1 MENYSLE
8 AEFEVPQS
16 KLITNDEERHLDS
29 VQANFVSS
37 TSGKS
42 KNKTSISIYQKRKSV
57 KLLSEVQNPSF
68 LNKQE
73 PADLNCLVKEEN
85 LKDILKNNP
94 WKISIKQTLA
104 NFQKHMYSNSEMK
117 FRIGGRII
125 HSASQIVRAKSNLV
139 IQDSHETQDQLLIN
153 EVNEDEL
160 EDIDE
165 DFGDSNNDNQGI
177 NSINQIL
184 GALGNNQSL
193 ADSTASLYDDET
205 IRNYILERDSEVNA
219 TISPHSY
226 YSIDRNGQRFLA
238 SPVRKVF
245 RKIELGDLG
254 KALIKTLNYQLR
266 SPRKSHKKLDSKN
279 LASSIL
285 NENLLKKAE
294 EERALVE
301 LQISR
306 MNDRIFQLYQNSEP
320 ISFLSL
326 IISPDPDGIV
336 RTLLYLLQLVNRKQ
350 VELWQKIDEEE
361 KKSDANIGLDIFVT
375 PRVIKEK

>member
-1 MENYSLE
+1 MEDYSIN
-8 AEFEVPQS
+8 AEFKNSES
-16 KLITNDEERHLDS
+16 KLIAHTENRHLENFH
-29 VQANFVSS
+29 ANFESDSS
-37 TSGKS
+37 EIT
-42 KNKTSISIYQKRKSV
+42 KNNTSISIHQKRKTV
-57 KLLSEVQNPSF
+57 KMLSEIQESTF
-68 LNKQE
+68 LHHQE
-73 PADLNCLVKEEN
+73 PADLNCLVQADN
-85 LKDILKNNP
+85 LKDILKTNP
-94 WKISIKQTLA
+94 WKISITQTLD

-139 IQDSHETQDQLLIN
+139 IHESHETQDQLLIN

-160 EDIDE
+160 EDME
-165 DFGDSNNDNQGI
+165 DDYCDNDDSNKGL
-177 NSINQIL
+177 NSLNQIL
-184 GALGNNQSL
+184 GAFGQNQSL
-193 ADSTASLYDDET
+193 TDDTALLYDDET
-205 IRNYILERDSEVNA
+205 LRNYILERDSEVNA
-219 TISPHSY
+219 TISTHSY
-226 YSIDRNGQRFLA
+226 YSVDKNGQRFLA

-266 SPRKSHKKLDSKN
+266 SPRKASRKMDSKN

-285 NENLLKKAE
+285 NDNLLKKAE

-306 MNDRIFQLYQNSEP
+306 MNDRIFQLYQNNEP

-336 RTLLYLLQLVNRKQ
+336 RTLLYLLQLVNRKK
-350 VELWQKIDEEE
+350 VELWQKIDDEE
-361 KKSDANIGLDIFVT
+361 KNPDTNIGLDIFVT
-375 PRVIKEK
+375 PRIIKKK